1 MLPGFTPPVES
12 HSRRIR
18 PLARRAAL
26 WIGVFTCFALLAAC
40 SGIESQLEEVRS
52 LQEAGQFDPSI
63 APLRRILAEDSNH
76 PEANYRLGIALRQT
90 GRASLAVW
98 PLQKASESD
107 EYAIQA
113 GLLLASTLAAN
124 TAHEEAI
131 KAATR
136 VLTLDAANV
145 MALHTRGQAYLTI
158 GQPDLALADAEA
170 ILEISRD
177 DHRAALLRG
186 SALID
191 LDRAEEAETAFQD
204 LAEQADKSGDAN
216 DAARKCAALATFY
229 RSQKQNDRARETF
242 EKCIEKYPTHAL
254 LQQWVADFYVEM
266 GEPDKAITV
275 WRSAVKTTPEDLGL
289 RAKLADLLYGQG
301 DVEEAQATLTEAV
314 ELFDTPEAWRMLA
327 SFHRKI
333 GNPKNA
339 RESLEKAMDRTR
351 NVSGPM
357 RFALADMLIEEGD
370 YARAE
375 SIAES
380 LEEPA
385 YKQLLKGAIQLKQGN
400 AKAALE
406 SFDAGL
412 RLWPNNAGARY
423 LAGRAAQELGDR
435 ERALGEYRE
444 AVRVGETE
452 TDAALRL
459 AQLHFAEGE
468 YVLAGQF
475 AQRHISKRPYVDPAA
490 HVIAARS
497 ATAVGALDKAEVI
510 LNDLRVKDS
519 SNPTAYVEFAAVKRR
534 SDGPKAALAVIQ
546 SSSLDLTDP
555 ANADALGAVASDLV
569 ALGDIAGASK
579 VVDAAI
585 AAHPQTPVFLDLKGR
600 VLLRAGRQ
608 ADAGKAFAAALAVD
622 PAFAPALEGSGN
634 IKRATGDLDGA
645 IALFEQASVA
655 DPDSGNYVYL
665 LAQTNMM
672 KGDEVTA
679 ITLLGKS
686 LDLDPSH
693 VGANNDL
700 AWLLASSGK
709 DLERALELAQRA
721 VRVER
726 SADTLDTLGYVHL
739 KKGEVAE
746 AVSVLGKALEA
757 RPDSQSIEYRLGIAL
772 AAKGDKEEARA
783 VLTKAL
789 TGPAF
794 PEAAEARAELDKLQD
809 S

>member
-1 MLPGFTPPVES
+1 MLPGLTPPF
-12 HSRRIR
+12 SRTPRR
-18 PLARRAAL
+18 NGPRAPRAAL
-26 WIGVFTCFALLAAC
+26 LIGVFACFALLAGC
-40 SGIESQLEEVRS
+40 SGVESQLEEIRS

-113 GLLLASTLAAN
+113 GLMLASTLAAN
-124 TAHEEAI
+124 AAHEEAI

-136 VLTLDAANV
+136 VLTLEPANV
-145 MALHTRGQAYLTI
+145 VALHTRGQAYLTV
-158 GQPDLALADAEA
+158 GQPDLALADAET

-177 DHRAALLRG
+177 DHRASLLRG

-191 LDRAEEAETAFQD
+191 LDRAEEAEVAFQA
-204 LAEQADKSGDAN
+204 LADQADKSGNAN

-254 LQQWVADFYVEM
+254 LQQWVSDFYVEI
-266 GEPDKAITV
+266 GEPDQAIVV
-275 WRSAVKTTPEDLGL
+275 WRAAVKATPEDLGL

-301 DVEEAQATLTEAV
+301 QIDEAQATLVEAV

-327 SFHRKI
+327 SFHRKTS
-333 GNPKNA
+333 NPKSA
-339 RESLEKAMDRTR
+339 RESLEQAMDRTR

-385 YKQLLKGAIQLKQGN
+385 YKQLLKGAIQLKQGD
-400 AKAALE
+400 ARAALE

-435 ERALGEYRE
+435 ERALAEYRE

-468 YVLAGQF
+468 FVLAGQF
-475 AQRHISKRPYVDPAA
+475 AQRHINKRPYVDPAA

-497 ATAVGALDKAEVI
+497 ATALGSLDKAEVI
-510 LNDLRVKDS
+510 LNDLRVKDA

-534 SDGPKAALAVIQ
+534 TDGSKAALEVIQ
-546 SSSLDLTDP
+546 TSTLDLTDP
-555 ANADALGAVASDLV
+555 VNADALGAVASDLV
-569 ALGDIAGASK
+569 AVGDTAGALK
-579 VVDAAI
+579 IVQAAVDA
-585 AAHPQTPVFLDLKGR
+585 HPDSALFLDLKAR
-600 VLLRAGRQ
+600 VLVRTGRQ
-608 ADAGKAFAAALAVD
+608 ADAAKAFAAALAVD

-634 IKRATGDLDGA
+634 IERASGDLDGA
-645 IALFEQASVA
+645 IALFERAAVA

-665 LAQTNMM
+665 QAQTYMM
-672 KGDEVTA
+672 KGDETTA
-679 ITLLGKS
+679 ITLLEKS
-686 LDLDPSH
+686 LELDPSH
-693 VGANNDL
+693 VGANNDM

-709 DLERALELAQRA
+709 DLDRALDLAKRA

-739 KKGEVAE
+739 KKGDMAE

-772 AAKGDKEEARA
+772 AGKGDKEEARA

-794 PEAAEARAELDKLQD
+794 PEAADARAELDKLQD

>member
-1 MLPGFTPPVES
+1 MLPGITPPVLDGP
-12 HSRRIR
+12 RRNGTKS
-18 PLARRAAL
+18 PRAAVL
-26 WIGVFTCFALLAAC
+26 LAVLACFTLLAAC
-40 SGIESQLEEVRS
+40 SGVESQLEEIRS

-113 GLLLASTLAAN
+113 GLMLASTLAAN
-124 TAHEEAI
+124 AAHEEAI

-136 VLTLDAANV
+136 VLTLEPANV
-145 MALHTRGQAYLTI
+145 VALHTRGQAYLTV

-170 ILEISRD
+170 ILEISRE

-191 LDRAEEAETAFQD
+191 LDRAEEAESAFQA
-204 LAEQADKSGDAN
+204 LADQADKSGNAN

-254 LQQWVADFYVEM
+254 LQQWVADFYVEI
-266 GEPDKAITV
+266 GEPDEAILV
-275 WRSAVKTTPEDLGL
+275 WRTAVKATPEDLGL

-301 DVEEAQATLTEAV
+301 QIDEAQATLAEAV

-327 SFHRKI
+327 SFHRKTS
-333 GNPKNA
+333 NPKSA
-339 RESLEKAMDRTR
+339 RESLEQAMDRTR

-385 YKQLLKGAIQLKQGN
+385 YKQLLKGAIQLKKGD

-435 ERALGEYRE
+435 ERALAEYRE

-468 YVLAGQF
+468 FVLAGQF
-475 AQRHISKRPYVDPAA
+475 AQRHITKRPYVDPAA

-510 LNDLRVKDS
+510 LNDLRVKDG

-534 SDGPKAALAVIQ
+534 TDGSKAALEVIQ
-546 SSSLDLTDP
+546 TSGLDLTDP
-555 ANADALGAVASDLV
+555 ANADAVSAAASDLIAV
-569 ALGDIAGASK
+569 GDTAGALK
-579 VVDAAI
+579 IVQAAV
-585 AAHPQTPVFLDLKGR
+585 AAHPESAVFLDLKGR
-600 VLLRAGRQ
+600 VLVRTGRQ
-608 ADAGKAFAAALAVD
+608 ADASKAFAAALAAD
-622 PAFAPALEGSGN
+622 PSFAPALEGSGN
-634 IKRATGDLDGA
+634 IERASGDLDGA
-645 IALFEQASVA
+645 IAWFERAATA
-655 DPDSGNYVYL
+655 DPDNGNYVYL
-665 LAQTNMM
+665 QAQTYMM
-672 KGDEVTA
+672 KGDEATA
-679 ITLLGKS
+679 TTLLEKS
-686 LDLDPSH
+686 LELDPSH
-693 VGANNDL
+693 VGANNDM

-709 DLERALELAQRA
+709 DLDRALDLAKRA

-739 KKGEVAE
+739 KKGDMAE

-772 AAKGDKEEARA
+772 AGKGDKEEARA

-794 PEAAEARAELDKLQD
+794 PEAADARAELDKLQD